1 MSPFSFSIF
10 MMIKRAFITLSL
22 LLTLAGCGSMEREP
36 TLEASG
42 YIADA
47 GVVRLWSKVDGEG
60 IPMRLLSVYT
70 PFSGETVA
78 THYEFID
85 GKLGL
90 IKREVQNDALL
101 PRTELRLDTKGNPSF
116 MQRRLADRNESLS
129 DDDILSI
136 KYEAQ
141 QFLETS
147 RSLSAGRVKLY
158 QGYINNGRIVSCE
171 GDVENPRFL
180 PSQRQWLDK
189 RIHNGGFIS
198 LALLLVFSRRAAFA
212 GRE

>member
-85 GKLGL
+85 GKL
-90 IKREVQNDALL
+90 K
-101 PRTELRLDTKGNPSF
+101 SW
-116 MQRRLADRNESLS
+116 LS
-129 DDDILSI
+129 A
-136 KYEAQ
+136 KYKTMLC
-141 QFLETS
+141 FLEQS
-147 RSLSAGRVKLY
+147 FGWILKA
-158 QGYINNGRIVSCE
+158 I
-171 GDVENPRFL
+171 P
-180 PSQRQWLDK
+180 
-189 RIHNGGFIS
+189 
-198 LALLLVFSRRAAFA
+198 ALCRGA
-212 GRE
+212 